1 MPVGGGPQV
10 LPKRHLKLS
19 TVPRGLLQKTVRNRS
34 IPAFKIAV
42 ELGVARPAM
51 FLKGD
56 VSMHSAMGALSH
68 QGFPARVIIFT
79 PDSQAENAQL
89 AKSTATRKSSK

>member
-1 MPVGGGPQV
+1 V
-10 LPKRHLKLS
+10 LPKRRLKVS
-19 TVPRGLLQKTVRNRS
+19 TVSNGLLQKPARNRT
-34 IPAFKIAV
+34 IPAFKVAV
-42 ELGVARPAM
+42 DLAVARPAK
-51 FLKGD
+51 FLNGA
-56 VSMHSAMGALSH
+56 VAMHSAMGALSH